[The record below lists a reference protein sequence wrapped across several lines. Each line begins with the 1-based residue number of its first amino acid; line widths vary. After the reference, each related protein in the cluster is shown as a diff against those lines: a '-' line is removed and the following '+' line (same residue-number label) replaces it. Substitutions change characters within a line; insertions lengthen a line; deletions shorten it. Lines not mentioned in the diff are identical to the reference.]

1 MNKENRERISQSIQ
15 NELGISLE
23 EAEKMDLNEFHKLIE
38 QKSGQKMK
46 WSRPRYETRTADE
59 VVDEILTKNKTLRR
73 R

>member
-1 MNKENRERISQSIQ
+1 MNKENRERISKVIQ

-46 WSRPRYETRTADE
+46 WAGRRYETRTADE
-59 VVDEILTKNKTLRR
+59 VVDEILAKNKKLIKR
-73 R
+73 